1 VGLCFCGF
9 PFEILSSGGPVGC
22 RFLVSYS
29 KVGAWFVRFADIG
42 EVLVDLLAGVLDFGI
57 HE

>member
-22 RFLVSYS
+22 RFLVSHS
-29 KVGAWFVRFADIG
+29 KAGAWFVRFVIIC
-42 EVLVDLLAGVLDFGI
+42 ELFVDLLAGVGLWPT
-57 HE
+57 